1 VANGFRMTY
10 RFSMEPW
17 DELTGELAIDLANTL
32 RPDRDGGTADLLAD
46 PDRLARWL
54 RRRGAPGEVGAPALS
69 ALRGEVRALLDAAVR
84 RRRLPRAAVAA
95 VNRAVAAAPAVA
107 QLEAGELV
115 YHYRASP
122 PDAFLADIA
131 SSAIM
136 LVGGPG
142 RDLLRR
148 CAAPGCGR
156 FFVAS
161 RPRQT
166 WCGPSCGNRARL
178 ARFHQR
184 RRAA

>member
-1 VANGFRMTY
+1 M
-10 RFSMEPW
+10 
-17 DELTGELAIDLANTL
+17 
-32 RPDRDGGTADLLAD
+32 
-46 PDRLARWL
+46 
-54 RRRGAPGEVGAPALS
+54 
-69 ALRGEVRALLDAAVR
+69 
-84 RRRLPRAAVAA
+84 AA

-115 YHYRASP
+115 YRYHASP
-122 PDAFLADIA
+122 PDAFLADVA
-131 SSAIM
+131 ASAIM

-142 RDLLRR
+142 RDRLRR
-148 CAAPGCGR
+148 CTAPGCGR